1 MEARRLKVLL
11 GCYACDPGYGSEPGM
26 GWNFVSNIAKHHDVH
41 AIVEEGEFKE
51 TLTKFA
57 AEHPEKVQNITFHF
71 VRRTHHETL
80 RKFWPPSYY
89 WFYRS
94 WHRRAY
100 KLAKELDNKENFDIV
115 HQVTISGFR
124 EPGFLWKLGKPF
136 IWGPLG
142 GFTDTPWCLLGSL
155 GLGGALHFAVR
166 NVLNG
171 IQKRF
176 GLSCRAAARHSAAIL
191 TSTTKAVEEIKR
203 FWGREAVL
211 MNEVGLETGHTT
223 YQPQD
228 HEPGTPLRICWAGEH
243 IPRKALDLL
252 LHALPH
258 CKEKME
264 LHVLSKGPRME
275 AWKQLTHKL
284 GLDNIVTFHGFV
296 PREEAFRIMSS
307 SHVFCIT
314 SVREDTSTVVFE
326 AFRYGLPIIAMD
338 HCGFS
343 TVIDETS
350 GIKIPINSRNQV
362 ISDYA
367 RHLDTLATDE
377 NYRQALSA
385 GALKRCQHFT
395 WDAKM
400 EVLNKIYSQVQ
411 A

>member
-1 MEARRLKVLL
+1 MKTGRLKVLL

-26 GWNFVSNIAKHHDVH
+26 GWNFVSNIARHHDVH

-100 KLAKELDNKENFDIV
+100 KLARELDKKENFDIV

-166 NVLNG
+166 NILNG

-176 GLSCRAAARHSAAIL
+176 GLSCRAAARHSASIL

-223 YQPQD
+223 YQPQT
-228 HEPGTPLRICWAGEH
+228 HKPGTPLRICWAGEH

-275 AWKQLTHKL
+275 AWKQLAHKL

-343 TVIDETS
+343 SVIDATC

-377 NYRQALSA
+377 NYRAQLSA

-400 EVLNKIYSQVQ
+400 EVLNKIYSQAQ

>member
-1 MEARRLKVLL
+1 MLL

-26 GWNFVSNIAKHHDVH
+26 GWNFVSNIARHHDVH

-100 KLAKELDNKENFDIV
+100 KLARELDKKENFDIV

-124 EPGFLWKLGKPF
+124 EPGFLWKLSKPF

-166 NVLNG
+166 NILNG

-176 GLSCRAAARHSAAIL
+176 GLSCRAAARHSASIL

-223 YQPQD
+223 YQPQA
-228 HEPGTPLRICWAGEH
+228 HKPGTPLRICWAGEH

-275 AWKQLTHKL
+275 AWKQLAHKL

-343 TVIDETS
+343 SVIDATC

-377 NYRQALSA
+377 NYRAQLSA

-400 EVLNKIYSQVQ
+400 EVLNKIYSQAQ